1 MDEEKRNTKISE
13 EMIINF
19 MESDDRESTK
29 NFCKE
34 ILSKESDN
42 DTAFYFDRYTFGM
55 DGDYEYFFEK
65 FEDVFDLVEKKNYDI
80 EEKATRIKRYMV
92 FTNNIIKDISSKQV
106 LPTEDKIFEYFY
118 RHVDMIRKQKD
129 VLGEDVRNY
138 LCREVMA
145 SLKKIL
151 DPICR
156 MHTSDLDN
164 VIKCCYIYGDLDKK
178 TKAIINKRDHMSE
191 KDIEEEIG
199 GEILKIQE
207 EIDKIKPEY
216 DNIMKNGNF
225 IVKILPKTK
234 ELAVKIMGLVVKQR
248 KLVEEYMDE
257 VRVPYYYRVDELWQY
272 HEKEIDEIHNKNDR
286 EMEEKVEAFSEK
298 YKVENHFYF
307 HYLLK
312 YEKIKLKNKKKHK
325 KYDPAKKG
333 NFFEI

>member
-1 MDEEKRNTKISE
+1 MDEISKKISVAE

-19 MESDDRESTK
+19 MESEDRESAR

-34 ILSKESDN
+34 IMSKENDN
-42 DTAFYFDRYTFGM
+42 DTAIFFDRYTAGM

-65 FEDVFDLVEKKNYDI
+65 FEDVFDLVEKKNYEDT
-80 EEKATRIKRYMV
+80 EKADRVKRYMV
-92 FTNNIIKDISSKQV
+92 FTNNLLKHISSTQV
-106 LPTEDKIFEYFY
+106 LPTDDKIFEYFK
-118 RHVDMIRKQKD
+118 RFVEMIKIQKNI
-129 VLGEDVRNY
+129 LGEDTRNY
-138 LCREVMA
+138 LCREVKA
-145 SLKKIL
+145 SIKRIL

-156 MHTSDLDN
+156 MHASDLEN
-164 VIKCCYIYGDLDKK
+164 VIKCCFIYGDIDKK

-191 KDIEEEIG
+191 KDIDEEIG
-199 GEILKIQE
+199 EKILKIQE

-216 DNIMKNGNF
+216 DNIMTNGNF
-225 IVKILPKTK
+225 IVKILPKTR
-234 ELAVKIMGLVVKQR
+234 ELAVNIMDLVVKQR

-272 HEKEIDEIHNKNDR
+272 HEEEIDEIYDKNR
-286 EMEEKVEAFSEK
+286 RVLEEKVEAFSEK

-307 HYLLK
+307 YYLLK

-325 KYDPAKKG
+325 KYDPEKKG